1 MAKNYLD
8 HHCRHCHD
16 LNGAVHDTAG
26 FRVEP

>member
-26 FRVEP
+26 VCVKL